1 MFHCRFQV
9 FFLFVCLSV
18 LSNKHLKPAKNR
30 REEPTGNKTFVLTF
44 ACFTFFHAQKEARTS
59 TLTTHNNKVAS
70 QVKPNMLKH
79 QRLREFGC
87 YTFKPWQAQYFRSKH
102 GLPRKTFLRAT
113 GPATPSRA
121 TNYTDTSTK
130 KHVRGK
136 PAVQCHKFRTK
147 RSPSVG
153 LESHTPQILRLPP
166 KSGLNGVTC
175 PNATAT
181 SIAHANKFQCS
192 GHLKCDKWQGRYFK
206 SNYMAMLNVQIPGLP
221 LAMRKKNVLA
231 ASKFWPQTGRT

>member
-102 GLPRKTFLRAT
+102 CLPRKTFLRRT
-113 GPATPSRA
+113 GPATLEA
-121 TNYTDTSTK
+121 HKETFTW
-130 KHVRGK
+130 K
-136 PAVQCHKFRTK
+136 PAVQCHKCRTK
-147 RSPSVG
+147 RSPSVSLVSCKSG
-153 LESHTPQILRLPP
+153 ILRLPA
-166 KSGLNGVTC
+166 KQALNASHCGKTTIFGCNRVGVQYPTKRSALW
-175 PNATAT
+175 PET
-181 SIAHANKFQCS
+181 HFQRFLVF
-192 GHLKCDKWQGRYFK
+192 G
-206 SNYMAMLNVQIPGLP
+206 SNYFFNKPC
-221 LAMRKKNVLA
+221 
-231 ASKFWPQTGRT
+231 SKICSQQ